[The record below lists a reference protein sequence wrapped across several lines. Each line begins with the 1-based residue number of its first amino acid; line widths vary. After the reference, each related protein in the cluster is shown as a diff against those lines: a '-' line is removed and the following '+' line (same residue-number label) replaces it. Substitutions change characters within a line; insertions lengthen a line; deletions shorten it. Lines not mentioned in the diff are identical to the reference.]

1 MRHRKLITLALV
13 AALVGLSQSAWAN
26 WTDRSLH
33 ESGEAP
39 TYKHNKKS
47 FTGPFDYAPTGVAA
61 PRPAPSAPTGRCN
74 TFTFDATKSWDIDK
88 QKLTFAW
95 DFGDGTTSDKP
106 VVTKAYD
113 KAGDYTVTLTVKD
126 SSGMVCDSGVAT
138 TQVSANFPPTAVAGE
153 LQKVCV
159 GQAVNFNGSA
169 STASGPAKYT
179 WNFGDGT
186 TGEGQSV
193 SHVYEKPGTYR
204 VGLTVDDGKNTECSI
219 DADATS
225 VTVFD
230 RAGVSLEGPEASCT
244 GSTVHFKAPGTGGN
258 LKYRWDFG
266 DGTTA
271 DGGSTASHVYTKGGD
286 YTVTVFAD
294 NGTGSDCAVATASHR
309 IRVNSR
315 PIADAGDNTACCV
328 GQTVTFDGTRSTD
341 PEGDALTYLW
351 NFGDGNTSDQAKTSH
366 TYEKVG
372 QYRVVLTVK
381 DSSGSDCGISSDSF
395 VAVVNAKPEA
405 VIEVR

>member
-1 MRHRKLITLALV
+1 MGNRKLRALV
-13 AALVGLSQSAWAN
+13 LAALLAGLSQSAWASY
-26 WTDRSLH
+26 TDKSLH
-33 ESGEAP
+33 ESGDSV
-39 TYKHNKKS
+39 TYKHGKRS
-47 FTGPFDYAPTGVAA
+47 FTGPFDYAPTGVVKPQPAA
-61 PRPAPSAPTGRCN
+61 PAPTGRCN
-74 TFTFDATKSWDIDK
+74 TFVFDATKSWDADK
-88 QKLTFAW
+88 QKLSFAW
-95 DFGDGTTSDKP
+95 DFGDGTTSDQP
-106 VVTKAYD
+106 VVTKAYE
-113 KAGDYTVTLTVKD
+113 KAGDYTVTLTVRD

-138 TQVSANFPPTAVAGE
+138 TKVSPNFPPTAVAGE
-153 LQKVCV
+153 PQNVCL
-159 GQAVNFNGSA
+159 GQAVNFNASA
-169 STASGPAKYT
+169 STVSGPAKYA

-204 VGLTVDDGKNTECSI
+204 VGLTVDDGKNTDCSI

-230 RAGVSLEGPEASCT
+230 RAVVSLEGAESACT
-244 GSTVHFKAPGTGGN
+244 GSSVAFNAPGAGGN

-266 DGTTA
+266 DGTVV
-271 DGGSTASHVYTKGGD
+271 DGGSTGSHVYTKGGD

-309 IRVNSR
+309 IRINSR
-315 PIADAGDNTACCV
+315 PIADAGDNTACCA
-328 GQTVTFDGTRSTD
+328 GQTVAFDGTRSSD

-366 TYEKVG
+366 TYEKIG

>member
-1 MRHRKLITLALV
+1 MTHRKLMTLALV
-13 AALVGLSQSAWAN
+13 AALAGLSQPAWAN
-26 WTDRSLH
+26 WADRSLH

-39 TYKHNKKS
+39 TYKHGKKS
-47 FTGPFDYAPTGVAA
+47 FTGPFDYAPTGPAAA
-61 PRPAPSAPTGRCN
+61 PAPKSAPTGRCN

-88 QKLTFAW
+88 QKLAFAW
-95 DFGDGTTSDKP
+95 DFGDGTTSDQP
-106 VVTKAYD
+106 VVTKSYD
-113 KAGDYTVTLTVKD
+113 KAGDYTVTLTVRD
-126 SSGMVCDSGVAT
+126 SSGMVCDSGVAST
-138 TQVSANFPPTAVAGE
+138 RVSANFPPNAVAGE
-153 LQKVCV
+153 AQKVCV
-159 GQAVNFNGSA
+159 GQTVNLNGSA
-169 STASGPAKYT
+169 STASGPAKYM

-193 SHVYEKPGTYR
+193 SHVYDKPGTYR
-204 VGLTVDDGKNTECSI
+204 VVLTVDDEKNTECSV
-219 DADATS
+219 DADSTS

-230 RAGVSLEGPEASCT
+230 RATVSLTGPEAACT
-244 GSTVHFKAPGTGGN
+244 GSTAHFKAPGTGGN

-315 PIADAGDNTACCV
+315 PIADAGENTACCV
-328 GQTVTFDGTRSTD
+328 GQTVSFDGSRSAD
-341 PEGDALTYLW
+341 PEGDALTYNW
-351 NFGDGNTSDQAKTSH
+351 SFGDGATAEGAQVSH
-366 TYEKVG
+366 TYDKPG

-381 DSSGSDCGISSDSF
+381 DASGSDCGLSSDSF

-405 VIEVR
+405 IIEVR